1 MPKYEDGIL
10 WNDKSLKFKWPTNKP
25 ILAERDR
32 KWGTFID
39 FKKVYKGF

>member
-1 MPKYEDGIL
+1 L
-10 WNDKSLKFKWPTNKP
+10 WNGKGLKLKWPANKP

-39 FKKVYKGF
+39 FQKVYKGF